1 MTERWISVVEGR
13 EEMAGSQR
21 ERVVLG
27 EGSVWHGVKGRF
39 PGQT

>member
-1 MTERWISVVEGR
+1 MDQCSGR
-13 EEMAGSQR
+13 ERRDGRESERER

>member
-1 MTERWISVVEGR
+1 MRRIGVVG

-21 ERVVLG
+21 GGEKEGVALG
-27 EGSVWHGVKGRF
+27 VGSGWHGVKGRF